1 MKTASIPVYGNIV
14 VYIKY
19 CTKMLRL
26 HLFSI
31 FLIKTPWALASLPLR
46 PQARRHWKMHSNYD
60 ILCNQI
66 SKRNQTNTTR

>member
-1 MKTASIPVYGNIV
+1 
-14 VYIKY
+14 
-19 CTKMLRL
+19 MLRL
-26 HLFSI
+26 HLF
-31 FLIKTPWALASLPLR
+31 FMIKTARALASLALR